1 MNNRVHENLKA
12 AIKIMRDACDDAERH
27 ISAISNDARND
38 QDATAISRVL
48 HTLAWGQANAATHIE
63 NAMMAHEDEMLSTLY
78 DLRQEGADDA
88 TGALT
93 P

>member
-27 ISAISNDARND
+27 ISAINDDA
-38 QDATAISRVL
+38 QDNRDSAAISRVL
-48 HTLAWGQANAATHIE
+48 HTLAWGQANATTHIE
-63 NAMMAHEDEMLSTLY
+63 NAMTAHNDEMLSTLY
-78 DLRQEGADDA
+78 DLRQEGADAA
-88 TGALT
+88 TGALA